1 MNIRLNLLSISQ
13 VRNHIVSYCFG
24 FQMLKVLEQ
33 SLECGK
39 IPYYWDKRYNLLDGF
54 QDSHKQN
61 LACRLKNIIADIE
74 KNVSRNPHVIVKYI
88 CKFYVLGVTN
98 S

>member
-1 MNIRLNLLSISQ
+1 
-13 VRNHIVSYCFG
+13 
-24 FQMLKVLEQ
+24 MLRELEQ

-39 IPYYWDKRYNLLDGF
+39 ILYYWDKRYNLLDGC

-61 LACRLKNIIADIE
+61 LAGRLKNIIADIE
-74 KNVSRNPHVIVKYI
+74 KNISGSPRVTAKYI

-98 S
+98 F

>member
-1 MNIRLNLLSISQ
+1 
-13 VRNHIVSYCFG
+13 
-24 FQMLKVLEQ
+24 MLKMLEQ
-33 SLECGK
+33 ALECGK

-61 LACRLKNIIADIE
+61 LTCRLKNIIADIE
-74 KNVSRNPHVIVKYI
+74 KNVSGNPRVTAKYI